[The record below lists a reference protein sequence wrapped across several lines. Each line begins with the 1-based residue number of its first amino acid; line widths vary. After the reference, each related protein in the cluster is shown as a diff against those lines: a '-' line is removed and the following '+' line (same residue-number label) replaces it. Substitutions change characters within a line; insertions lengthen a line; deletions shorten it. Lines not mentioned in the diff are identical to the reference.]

1 MDLQFIKKPEVD
13 TIKVM
18 DSLIKG
24 VVSTNNLIGIG
35 VDTLDDVGR
44 EDLAKTYEKL
54 LKEEAKE
61 LQVAVNT
68 RDKVEYLDAIIDVL
82 VVGCY
87 YLILKKSS
95 DYGSLRLIDSWYPD
109 LEKATEGFL
118 EELATDDFEAL
129 YYSAAEIFF
138 KLDVDHQRT
147 VDTVLASNL
156 SKFPT
161 LKELNTAI
169 HDYDQS
175 GRCFDK
181 EEITY
186 SIADIEMRGRYS
198 GVYCE
203 CVIDIKGVERKVFWA
218 THDNGEEKIKY
229 VKPLTFNEPDF
240 KSCWNF

>member
-13 TIKVM
+13 TTKVL

-24 VVSTNNLIGIG
+24 VVATNTLIGIG
-35 VDTLDDVGR
+35 IDVLDDVGR
-44 EDLAKTYEKL
+44 EDLVKTYEKL

-61 LQVAVNT
+61 LQAAVET
-68 RDKVEYLDAIIDVL
+68 QDKVELLDAVIDTL

-87 YLILKKSS
+87 YLILKKGS
-95 DYGSLRLIDSWYPD
+95 DYGTLRIVGDEYNT
-109 LEKATEGFL
+109 LENVVQYFL
-118 EELATDDFEAL
+118 ENLGEEDFEAL
-129 YYSAAEIFF
+129 YCNAADIFF
-138 KLDVDHQRT
+138 KLDVDHQKA

-169 HDYDQS
+169 HSYDQS

-181 EEITY
+181 EEVAY
-186 SIADIEMRGRYS
+186 SIVEIEIQGRYS

-203 CVIDIKGVERKVFWA
+203 CVIDSDGIERKVFWA

-240 KSCWNF
+240 ASCWNF

>member
-18 DSLIKG
+18 DSLIQG
-24 VVSTNNLIGIG
+24 VIATNDLIGIG

-44 EDLAKTYEKL
+44 EDLIKTYEKL

-68 RDKVEYLDAIIDVL
+68 RDKVEFLDAVIDTL

-87 YLILKKSS
+87 YLILKKGS
-95 DYGSLRLIDSWYPD
+95 DYGELRIVNSSSAHVYTLVEEFIGY
-109 LEKATEGFL
+109 LEDE
-118 EELATDDFEAL
+118 DFEPL
-129 YYSAAEIFF
+129 YHVAAEIFF
-138 KLDVDHQRT
+138 KLDVDHQKA

-169 HDYDQS
+169 HNYDQS
-175 GRCFDK
+175 GSCFDK
-181 EEITY
+181 EEVGY
-186 SIADIEMRGRYS
+186 SIQDIEMRGRYS

-203 CVIDIKGVERKVFWA
+203 CVIDRDGVERKVFWA

-240 KSCWNF
+240 ASCWNF